1 MQGRL
6 KLTPSLG
13 SGPRAASFHR
23 LLVAFRSGE
32 GLALVGWEEPH
43 LHGVPWLGPVTLQ
56 DRSTGRAARRLG
68 TCSHACM
75 HTHRHTRLHRHAHVS
90 THVQT
95 RTHTALVLIPQHGST
110 GFHRLDRGPEL

>member
-43 LHGVPWLGPVTLQ
+43 LHGVPWLGPVTW
-56 DRSTGRAARRLG
+56 
-68 TCSHACM
+68 
-75 HTHRHTRLHRHAHVS
+75 
-90 THVQT
+90 
-95 RTHTALVLIPQHGST
+95 
-110 GFHRLDRGPEL
+110 